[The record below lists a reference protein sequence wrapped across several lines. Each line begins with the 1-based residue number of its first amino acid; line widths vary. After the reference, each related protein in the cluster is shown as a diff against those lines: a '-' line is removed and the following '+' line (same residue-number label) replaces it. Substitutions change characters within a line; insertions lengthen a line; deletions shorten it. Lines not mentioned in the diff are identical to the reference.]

1 MGVSANL
8 GTKVNRRKRAV
19 RLSPNVV
26 EDVSPKQGNE
36 GDGVV
41 VKIDDTGDKA
51 KEILF
56 YKLFGWYPEL
66 LSAVVDDLV
75 LMGVSVDSKGTGRG
89 MEKVRE
95 EICYRYL
102 CEKRYSRCGL
112 IRFGGR
118 RWDSGDRG
126 FDDGRWEGGGQDVLK
141 DNVLSKIVSK
151 VLVDEGVLGGRGEE
165 VLFLVFTISRLVG

>member
-19 RLSPNVV
+19 RLGPNVV
-26 EDVSPKQGNE
+26 EDVGPKWSNE

-41 VKIDDTGDKA
+41 TKVDDTGDKA

-75 LMGVSVDSKGTGRG
+75 LVRVSVDGKGTGGG
-89 MEKVRE
+89 MEEIGKKVG
-95 EICYRYL
+95 YRYL
-102 CEKRYSRCGL
+102 
-112 IRFGGR
+112 
-118 RWDSGDRG
+118 
-126 FDDGRWEGGGQDVLK
+126 
-141 DNVLSKIVSK
+141 
-151 VLVDEGVLGGRGEE
+151 
-165 VLFLVFTISRLVG
+165 